1 MNGFIELIHFIP
13 NNNIYKEEKKLK
25 KIKWLVFLLSIS
37 MIFSLVGCK
46 SDEPKEVSGDGL
58 FKPGTY
64 EGEGKGIG
72 GTIKLEV
79 TVTEDEITDIKVL
92 EHNETPGVSDP
103 AFEQIPAKIIE
114 AQGLGVDVIAG
125 ATMSSEGILAAVTQA
140 LEKAGAD
147 IEALKK
153 ISAKANTGTGETIE
167 KETDVVVIGG
177 GGAGLAA
184 AVSAHQNGAKVI
196 VLEKMP
202 RVGGNTI
209 ISGAAYNAVDPKRQE
224 AQGIEDSIDKHF
236 QQTYEGGDKLGKPEL
251 IRVLVENAYPTI
263 EWLESMGMEFEDE
276 LFTVLGGLWPRAHT
290 PVEPL
295 GTGYINTYMNYIEE
309 NSSDMEVLLNTKAT
323 ELIMEDNRVVGVKAE
338 SPEGELILKANNGV
352 VIATGGFGNNVEM
365 REEYNAIWP
374 SLVNLKSTN
383 HPGATGDGI
392 TMAKSVGANLIGM
405 EQIQLLPMGD
415 PETGSLSGN
424 IEKSVE
430 NRIFVNKEGKRF
442 VDEGA
447 RRDVM
452 TKALFEQEDAF
463 MWVILDSKNYPT
475 GEHKNN
481 FNESIDELVA
491 AGRAFKGDTLEE
503 LAEKIGVNP
512 DNLVE
517 AVNKFNEAVETG
529 GPDEFGRT
537 LFQWKIDTAPF
548 YAGPR
553 VPTVH
558 HTMGGIEINE
568 KAEVL
573 DTNGNV
579 IPGLYAA
586 GEVTGGIH
594 GANRL
599 GGNALADVN
608 VFGRIAGESAAKNK

>member
-1 MNGFIELIHFIP
+1 
-13 NNNIYKEEKKLK
+13 
-25 KIKWLVFLLSIS
+25 
-37 MIFSLVGCK
+37 
-46 SDEPKEVSGDGL
+46 
-58 FKPGTY
+58 
-64 EGEGKGIG
+64 
-72 GTIKLEV
+72 
-79 TVTEDEITDIKVL
+79 
-92 EHNETPGVSDP
+92 
-103 AFEQIPAKIIE
+103 
-114 AQGLGVDVIAG
+114 
-125 ATMSSEGILAAVTQA
+125 
-140 LEKAGAD
+140 
-147 IEALKK
+147 
-153 ISAKANTGTGETIE
+153 
-167 KETDVVVIGG
+167 
-177 GGAGLAA
+177 
-184 AVSAHQNGAKVI
+184 
-196 VLEKMP
+196 
-202 RVGGNTI
+202 
-209 ISGAAYNAVDPKRQE
+209 
-224 AQGIEDSIDKHF
+224 
-236 QQTYEGGDKLGKPEL
+236 
-251 IRVLVENAYPTI
+251 
-263 EWLESMGMEFEDE
+263 
-276 LFTVLGGLWPRAHT
+276 
-290 PVEPL
+290 
-295 GTGYINTYMNYIEE
+295 
-309 NSSDMEVLLNTKAT
+309 
-323 ELIMEDNRVVGVKAE
+323 MEDNRVVGVKAE

-529 GPDEFGRT
+529 GPDEFGK
-537 LFQWKIDTAPF
+537 L
-548 YAGPR
+548 YS
-553 VPTVH
+553 
-558 HTMGGIEINE
+558 
-568 KAEVL
+568 
-573 DTNGNV
+573 NG
-579 IPGLYAA
+579 
-586 GEVTGGIH
+586 
-594 GANRL
+594 R
-599 GGNALADVN
+599 
-608 VFGRIAGESAAKNK
+608 